1 MLMFPHFGGCAVHLT
16 CELALFDL
24 DGTFGERDE
33 IDDEEVDEG
42 NRECTHTQRER
53 ERATVRSAMDEG
65 HGEGEGEGETSFL
78 LAGLGTQKP
87 TVI

>member
-1 MLMFPHFGGCAVHLT
+1 LV
-16 CELALFDL
+16 
-24 DGTFGERDE
+24 
-33 IDDEEVDEG
+33 EEVFG
-42 NRECTHTQRER
+42 VFLRRRECTHTQRER